1 MLSRSRGY
9 GGNALTICDHD
20 KSESTSGPALHA
32 NGIALFGSLAFY
44 SIRHT
49 TLFLC
54 GRAMKSRLISAVL
67 LRIIGVRSIN
77 NAEEEKMN
85 TRNTLLALTIF
96 FSSAIALPAWAD
108 DDHHFPQSATFT
120 TLVKTALNI
129 EGMTGDNKG
138 NLYTPTRQAGVD
150 QPCPVL
156 RVDATVANPSPVV
169 VGLIPAPAGG
179 QCAPLGLAFDNAGKL
194 FVTET
199 DRIYSFVPNATTPPT
214 ATLFALGLPGTNGVA
229 FDADGNLW
237 TSDGTTGQG
246 RVWMITPAGEVSEV
260 FRVQPLSNE
269 VNLVGGVGGVGRDVR
284 TLPPGAITV
293 TPLTRNAQNIAG
305 SQPLVANGLAFD
317 KDGDLFVSDTARG
330 AIWKVK
336 FDHRGNL
343 RSKTGCDTTF
353 TTNTL
358 CMASLHVAHPLLE
371 GADGIALDRDGN
383 IWVSVNER
391 NAMVVVTD
399 KGKVIEVFR
408 NAPDPATQLR
418 NAGQNAGAGLLEF
431 PTSPF
436 LSDRKLCT
444 ASSDGNRRDNA
455 PNAAGEVNN
464 PAGAFRGKI
473 SCMDQRLH
481 SRGVTLPVR

>member
-1 MLSRSRGY
+1 
-9 GGNALTICDHD
+9 
-20 KSESTSGPALHA
+20 
-32 NGIALFGSLAFY
+32 
-44 SIRHT
+44 
-49 TLFLC
+49 
-54 GRAMKSRLISAVL
+54 
-67 LRIIGVRSIN
+67 
-77 NAEEEKMN
+77 MN
-85 TRNTLLALTIF
+85 TRNTLLALTLF

-138 NLYTPTRQAGVD
+138 NLYTPTRQAGINV
-150 QPCPVL
+150 PCPVL
-156 RVDATVANPSPVV
+156 RFNANITNPDPVV
-169 VGLIPAPAGG
+169 VGLIPAPTGG
-179 QCAPLGLAFDNAGKL
+179 QCAPLGLAFDRAGKL

-199 DRIYSFVPNATTPPT
+199 TTSKIFSFLPNADNPPI
-214 ATLFALGLPGTNGVA
+214 AAEFASGVPGTNGVA

-237 TSDGTTGQG
+237 TSDGVTGQG
-246 RVWMITPAGEVSEV
+246 RVWRIGPSGGVCESSFTGCEEV
-260 FRVQPLSNE
+260 FRILPMANS
-269 VNLVGGVGGVGRDVR
+269 VNVGRQNS
-284 TLPPGAITV
+284 TLQPTQTPAAPPN
-293 TPLTRNAQNIAG
+293 P
-305 SQPLVANGLAFD
+305 QPLVANGLAFD

-336 FDHRGNL
+336 FDRRGNL
-343 RSKTGCDTTF
+343 RSRTGCDTTF
-353 TTNTL
+353 PFPSKTL
-358 CMASLHVAHPLLE
+358 CMDSLFVAHPLLE
-371 GADGIALDRDGN
+371 GADGIALDRDEN

-444 ASSDGNRRDNA
+444 ASSDGNRRDNS
-455 PNAAGEVNN
+455 PNSAGEVNN

-473 SCMDQRLH
+473 SCMDQGLH

>member
-1 MLSRSRGY
+1 
-9 GGNALTICDHD
+9 
-20 KSESTSGPALHA
+20 
-32 NGIALFGSLAFY
+32 
-44 SIRHT
+44 
-49 TLFLC
+49 
-54 GRAMKSRLISAVL
+54 
-67 LRIIGVRSIN
+67 
-77 NAEEEKMN
+77 
-85 TRNTLLALTIF
+85 
-96 FSSAIALPAWAD
+96 
-108 DDHHFPQSATFT
+108 
-120 TLVKTALNI
+120 
-129 EGMTGDNKG
+129 MTGDNEG
-138 NLYTPTRQAGVD
+138 NLYTPARQAGVD
-150 QPCPVL
+150 QPCPVW
-156 RVDATVANPSPVV
+156 RVNANIENPLPVI

-214 ATLFALGLPGTNGVA
+214 AALFASGVPGTNGVA
-229 FDADGNLW
+229 FDSVGNLW

-246 RVWMITPAGEVSEV
+246 RVWMISPSGVVTEV
-260 FRVQPLSNE
+260 FRVQPLANE
-269 VNLVGGVGGVGRDVR
+269 VNLVAGVGGIGRDVR
-284 TLPPGAITV
+284 TLPPGTITV
-293 TPLTRNAQNIAG
+293 TPTTRNAANTAG

-336 FDHRGNL
+336 FDRRGNL
-343 RSKTGCDTTF
+343 QSKTNCDTTF
-353 TTNTL
+353 TANTL
-358 CMASLHVAHPLLE
+358 CMANLLVAHPLLE

-408 NAPDPATQLR
+408 NAPGGTPTLR
-418 NAGQNAGAGLLEF
+418 NGGVNDPRQLEF

-455 PNAAGEVNN
+455 PNSAGEVNN

-481 SRGVTLPVR
+481 SRGVNLPVQ

>member
-1 MLSRSRGY
+1 
-9 GGNALTICDHD
+9 
-20 KSESTSGPALHA
+20 
-32 NGIALFGSLAFY
+32 
-44 SIRHT
+44 
-49 TLFLC
+49 
-54 GRAMKSRLISAVL
+54 
-67 LRIIGVRSIN
+67 
-77 NAEEEKMN
+77 MN
-85 TRNTLLALTIF
+85 TRNTLLALSVFLSGT
-96 FSSAIALPAWAD
+96 IALPAWAD
-108 DDHHFPQSATFT
+108 DDHHFPQAATFT
-120 TLVKTALNI
+120 TLVKTTLNI
-129 EGMTGDNKG
+129 EGMTGDNEG

-156 RVDATVANPSPVV
+156 RVDATIANPSPVV

-214 ATLFALGLPGTNGVA
+214 AALFASGVPGTNGVA

-246 RVWMITPAGEVSEV
+246 RVWMISPSGVVTEV
-260 FRVQPLSNE
+260 FRVQPLANE
-269 VNLVGGVGGVGRDVR
+269 VNLVAGVGGIGRDVR
-284 TLPPGAITV
+284 TLPPGTITV
-293 TPLTRNAQNIAG
+293 TPTTRNAANTAG

-336 FDHRGNL
+336 FDRRGNL

-353 TTNTL
+353 TDNTL
-358 CMASLHVAHPLLE
+358 CMDNVFVAHPLLE

-383 IWVSVNER
+383 IWVDANER
-391 NAMVVVTD
+391 NAIVVVTD

-408 NAPDPATQLR
+408 NEAVGTPALR
-418 NAGQNAGAGLLEF
+418 NTGPLEF
-431 PTSPF
+431 NTSPV
-436 LSDRKLCT
+436 LSDRKFCT
-444 ASSDGNRRDNA
+444 ANLDADRRDNS
-455 PNAAGEVNN
+455 PNTAGEIK
-464 PAGAFRGKI
+464 PAGPDRGKI
-473 SCMDQRLH
+473 SCMDQGLH

>member
-1 MLSRSRGY
+1 
-9 GGNALTICDHD
+9 
-20 KSESTSGPALHA
+20 
-32 NGIALFGSLAFY
+32 
-44 SIRHT
+44 
-49 TLFLC
+49 
-54 GRAMKSRLISAVL
+54 
-67 LRIIGVRSIN
+67 
-77 NAEEEKMN
+77 MN
-85 TRNTLLALTIF
+85 TRNTLLALSLF
-96 FSSAIALPAWAD
+96 FSNTIALPAWAND
-108 DDHHFPQSATFT
+108 GHHFPQDATFT
-120 TLVKTALNI
+120 TLVKTPFNI
-129 EGMTGDNKG
+129 EGMTGDSQG
-138 NLYTPTRQAGVD
+138 NLYTPGRQTGTNTA
-150 QPCPVL
+150 CPVW
-156 RVDATVANPSPVV
+156 RVNANIENPTLVI

-179 QCAPLGLAFDNAGKL
+179 QCAPLGLAFDSAGKL

-214 ATLFALGLPGTNGVA
+214 AALFASGVPGTNGVA
-229 FDADGNLW
+229 FDEDGNLW

-246 RVWMITPAGEVSEV
+246 RVWMISPAGAVTEA
-260 FRVQPLSNE
+260 FRIQPIANE
-269 VNLVGGVGGVGRDVR
+269 VNLVSGVGGVGRDVR
-284 TLPPGAITV
+284 TLPPGTITV
-293 TPLTRNAQNIAG
+293 TPTTRNAADIAG

-336 FDHRGNL
+336 FDRHGNL

-353 TTNTL
+353 TANTL
-358 CMASLHVAHPLLE
+358 CMANLLVAHPLLE

-391 NAMVVVTD
+391 NAIVVVTD
-399 KGKVIEVFR
+399 KSKVIEVFR
-408 NAPDPATQLR
+408 NDPNPATQLR

-444 ASSDGNRRDNA
+444 ASSDGNRRDNS

-481 SRGVTLPVR
+481 SRGATLPVQ